1 MSNDDKERR
10 TVTLD
15 RHINQ
20 ELKNEDVNASGLINR
35 LLSEYFASGL
45 SQEAALRVKLADL
58 QQQRERAESKERLA
72 QSEKQ
77 KVADEIEVVKDELN
91 NLDRKEIDEIETVVN
106 LVKAENEGIDR
117 TQLEKDNTLIQ
128 FRAEK
133 AGMTPNRFLKE
144 VEERL

>member
-1 MSNDDKERR
+1 VTNEKERR

-15 RHINQ
+15 KHINQ

-72 QSEKQ
+72 QSEKR
-77 KVADEIEVVKDELN
+77 KVADEIDVVKDELN
-91 NLDRKEIDEIETVVN
+91 NLDRQEIEEIETVVN
-106 LVKAENEGIDR
+106 LLVAENEGISND
-117 TQLEKDNTLIQ
+117 QLEPTNSMIKI
-128 FRAEK
+128 RAEK
-133 AGMTPNRFLKE
+133 AGMTPERFIRE